1 MKEKPEEKD
10 MKTEKIIISF
20 IAILIGILFA
30 SVAFYFY
37 QSTKTIPQSETKIAG
52 TPTPTSKSGPAVFLA
67 IDSPKNE
74 EVVNKKTINIVGK
87 TIPEAIV
94 VISTENTDEVIKPVS
109 NGNFSTTAVIDNGVN
124 KIEITAIAPNGEETK
139 IIRTVTFSTENF

>member
-1 MKEKPEEKD
+1 

-37 QSTKTIPQSETKIAG
+37 QATKTVPQSEIKIAA
-52 TPTPTSKSGPAVFLA
+52 TPTPTSKSKSAVFLA
-67 IDSPKNE
+67 IDSPRDE
-74 EVVNKKTINIVGK
+74 EVVSKKTINIVGK
-87 TIPEAIV
+87 TTPEAIL
-94 VISTENTDEVIKPVS
+94 VISTKNTDEVIKPVS

-124 KIEITAIAPNGEETK
+124 KIEITAINPNGEEAK
-139 IIRTVTFSTENF
+139 IIKTVTCSTENF

>member
-1 MKEKPEEKD
+1 
-10 MKTEKIIISF
+10 MKTEKIVISF

-37 QSTKTIPQSETKIAG
+37 QSTKTVPQSEIKIAG
-52 TPTPTSKSGPAVFLA
+52 TPTPTSKSKSAVFLA
-67 IDSPKNE
+67 IDSPRDE
-74 EVVNKKTINIVGK
+74 EVVSKKTINIVGK
-87 TIPEAIV
+87 TTSEAIV
-94 VISTENTDEVIKPVS
+94 VISTKNTDEVIKPAS

-124 KIEITAIAPNGEETK
+124 KIEITAINPNGEETK